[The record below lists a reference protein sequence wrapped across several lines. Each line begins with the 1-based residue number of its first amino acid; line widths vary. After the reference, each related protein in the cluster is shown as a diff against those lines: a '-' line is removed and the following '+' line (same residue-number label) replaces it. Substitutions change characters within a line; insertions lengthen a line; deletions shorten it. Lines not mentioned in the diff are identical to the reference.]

1 MTGKKNMAIR
11 VAAKEAGITEQDMRD
26 IMVTQKDGLIEV
38 RFITEWMI
46 YDCYMDQ
53 ESYEVL
59 GFDYRPIPIN
69 MQLKQSRDTKNGMAY
84 GA

>member
-1 MTGKKNMAIR
+1 MTGKNNMAIR
-11 VAAKEAGITEQDMRD
+11 TAAKEAGITEQDMKD

-53 ESYEVL
+53 ETYEVL
-59 GFDYRPIPIN
+59 GFDYRPISVN
-69 MQLKQSRDTKNGMAY
+69 MQLAQLFEEALDAS
-84 GA
+84 